1 MTDFMLCIFY
11 PPPHPPH
18 KLLNLLSKLRE
29 YKSKRL
35 LKFGARGCGE
45 NCAAIP
51 PLQKRGDGCREPAA
65 HPKSRERGLKDTS
78 RQSAL
83 CCPQLGSLV
92 DWCPV
97 PAREI

>member
-35 LKFGARGCGE
+35 LKFGARG
-45 NCAAIP
+45 
-51 PLQKRGDGCREPAA
+51 LWRELCCNSPAA
-65 HPKSRERGLKDTS
+65 EERGWMQGTS
-78 RQSAL
+78 RS
-83 CCPQLGSLV
+83 PQ
-92 DWCPV
+92 
-97 PAREI
+97 I